1 MNGRRASLLVSIGL
15 ALARATVAS
24 STASAAAYRT
34 ALLPQSA
41 PAGSHSTIRATIS
54 AAGSRVGSINL
65 APPEGYVVVG
75 VRPPRGSK
83 SSIVRNVLRL
93 RGLGIARGRSKVVTL
108 TVNAPCSSRSAVA
121 WSAIAKPSAS
131 FRGRRLSPRGSHTRL
146 TTRTTA
152 SCHVSFAPQPANVKV
167 GERITGASFDPT
179 GPAVAVAVFDG
190 AGLPSRSSG
199 VRVEITLAPGS
210 SAGPL
215 AGGAEQRSVN
225 GVVTFPRLAVRSPG
239 SYRLTAS
246 GKLIPPGIS
255 DSFNAEQ
262 DAVMCREDAGC
273 SASATETGTFGADK
287 TSYSLRIDITAPA
300 NPNAGRD
307 GGALTTSFDTQPPL
321 DCPGYAERGPDTAV
335 FVGPNRE
342 KLVRYT
348 LSASLLAAD
357 PRTLQ
362 ACVGLP
368 YNFLGRLFSPFP
380 EPQDTNGDGAA
391 DQFVGQLNDCL
402 EIILGLLIT
411 PPCVSERGVDANGD
425 AFIEIRVP
433 PNDQDPRYRS

>member
-1 MNGRRASLLVSIGL
+1 MIGRRASLLAGIGL
-15 ALARATVAS
+15 ALAIATVAS
-24 STASAAAYRT
+24 STASAAAYRI
-34 ALLPQSA
+34 ALLPQSV
-41 PAGSHSTIRATIS
+41 PAGSQSTIRAAIS
-54 AAGSRVGSINL
+54 ASGSRVGSIDIT
-65 APPEGYVVVG
+65 PPEGYAVVG
-75 VRPPRGSK
+75 VMPPRGSK
-83 SSIVRNVLRL
+83 ASIVRNVLRL

-108 TVNAPCSSRSAVA
+108 TVNAPCSSRSTAA
-121 WSAIAKPSAS
+121 WSAIAKPSDS
-131 FRGRRLSPRGSHTRL
+131 FRGKRLSPRGSDTRL
-146 TTRTTA
+146 TTRTTT
-152 SCHVSFAPQPANVKV
+152 SCRVSFAPQPADVKV
-167 GERITGASFDPT
+167 GERITGTSFGPT

-199 VRVEITLAPGS
+199 IRVEITLAPGS

-215 AGGAEQRSVN
+215 TGGAEQRSVN
-225 GVVTFPRLAVRSPG
+225 GVVTFPRLAVGRPG
-239 SYRLTAS
+239 SYRLIAS
-246 GKLIPPGIS
+246 GKHIPPGIS

-273 SASATETGTFGADK
+273 SASATETGTFGADN
-287 TSYSLRIDITAPA
+287 TPYSLRIDISAPA
-300 NPNAGRD
+300 NLDAGRD

-342 KLVRYT
+342 KIVRYT
-348 LSASLLAAD
+348 LSASLLAVD

-368 YNFLGRLFSPFP
+368 YNFLGRLFTPFP

-402 EIILGLLIT
+402 EIILGLLIR
-411 PPCVSERGVDANGD
+411 PPCVSQRDVDANGD
-425 AFIEIRVP
+425 AFIEIRIP
-433 PNDQDPRYRS
+433 PDDRDPRYRS

>member
-1 MNGRRASLLVSIGL
+1 MLVGIGL
-15 ALARATVAS
+15 ALALSLVAS
-24 STASAAAYRT
+24 STASAAAYGI
-34 ALLPQSA
+34 ALLPQSV
-41 PAGSHSTIRATIS
+41 PAGSQSTIRATIS
-54 AAGSRVGSINL
+54 ASASRVGSINL
-65 APPEGYVVVG
+65 TPPEGYAVVG

-83 SSIVRNVLRL
+83 ASIVRNVLRL

-108 TVNAPCSSRSAVA
+108 TVNAPCSSSSTVA
-121 WSAIAKPSAS
+121 WGAIAKPSAG

-167 GERITGASFDPT
+167 GERITGTSFDPT

-199 VRVEITLAPGS
+199 IRVEITLAPGS
-210 SAGPL
+210 YAGPL
-215 AGGAEQRSVN
+215 AGAEQRSVN
-225 GVVTFPRLAVRSPG
+225 GVVTFPRLAVGSPG
-239 SYRLTAS
+239 SYRLIAS
-246 GKLIPPGIS
+246 GKLIPPGVS

-273 SASATETGTFGADK
+273 RASATEIGTFGADK
-287 TSYSLRIDITAPA
+287 TPYSLRIDITAPA

-342 KLVRYT
+342 KIVRYT
-348 LSASLLAAD
+348 LSTSLLAAD

-368 YNFLGRLFSPFP
+368 YNFLGRLFTPFP

-402 EIILGLLIT
+402 EIILGLLVR